1 MSIGAVSAIAF
12 GIMFGAY
19 AIAFIWPAI
28 QALRET
34 LRRYR

>member
-1 MSIGAVSAIAF
+1 
-12 GIMFGAY
+12 MFGAY
-19 AIAFIWPAI
+19 AVAFIWPAI